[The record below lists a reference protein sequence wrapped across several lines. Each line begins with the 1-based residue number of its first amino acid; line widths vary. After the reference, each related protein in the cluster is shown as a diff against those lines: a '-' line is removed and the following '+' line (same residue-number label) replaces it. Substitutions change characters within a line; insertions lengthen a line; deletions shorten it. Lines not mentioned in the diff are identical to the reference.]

1 VSTYEHDG
9 LSLHYD
15 VIGSGPDV
23 VCVHGASG
31 TGAYEWSALAG
42 ALSDRHRMILP
53 DLRGHGA
60 SDYRMGEVSI
70 ELVNG
75 DLLELI
81 DHERAARPHVVGFSF
96 GSEVVLDL
104 ELTNPGTCA
113 SLVLIS
119 PGLGD
124 PKNSVPTREQLT
136 AGWPKTLRRLHVDR
150 HGEDH
155 WLELMVELCERAGR
169 RPKADLGAL
178 AGIACPILLVVGD
191 QDDPRR
197 VRQADLMVESHPHCT
212 LVTIEGGRHAVH
224 KDRPDEV
231 AAAVGAFLDSIPS
244 ADVRT
249 TGPGPVA

>member
-1 VSTYEHDG
+1 
-9 LSLHYD
+9 
-15 VIGSGPDV
+15 
-23 VCVHGASG
+23 
-31 TGAYEWSALAG
+31 
-42 ALSDRHRMILP
+42 
-53 DLRGHGA
+53 
-60 SDYRMGEVSI
+60 VSI

-81 DHERAARPHVVGFSF
+81 DHERATRPHVVGFSF

-124 PKNSVPTREQLT
+124 PKNSVPTREQLA
-136 AGWPKTLRRLHVDR
+136 AGWPKTLRRLHVER

-178 AGIACPILLVVGD
+178 ADIACPILLVVGD

-197 VRQADLMVESHPHCT
+197 VRQADLMVESHPRCT

-224 KDRPDEV
+224 KDRPGEV
-231 AAAVGAFLDSIPS
+231 AAAIGAFLDSVALPMSEPPGS
-244 ADVRT
+244 AR
-249 TGPGPVA
+249 

>member
-1 VSTYEHDG
+1 MSTYQHDG

-15 VIGSGPDV
+15 VIGSGPNV

-42 ALSDRHRMILP
+42 VLGDRYRMILP

-60 SDYRMGEVSI
+60 SDHRAGEVSI

-81 DHERAARPHVVGFSF
+81 DVEDAARPHVVGFSF

-104 ELTNPGTCA
+104 ELANPGTCA
-113 SLVLIS
+113 SLVLLS

-124 PKNSVPTREQLT
+124 PKSSVPTREQLT
-136 AGWPKTLRRLHVDR
+136 AGWPRTLRRLHADR

-155 WLELMVELCERAGR
+155 WLELMVELCARAGR
-169 RPKADLGAL
+169 RPKADLDAL
-178 AGIACPILLVVGD
+178 AEIACPILLVVGD

-197 VRQADLMVESHPHCT
+197 VRQADLLVATHPRCT

-231 AAAVGAFLDSIPS
+231 STAIRAFLDSTSGPMS
-244 ADVRT
+244 DP
-249 TGPGPVA
+249 PGPAR

>member
-9 LSLHYD
+9 LSLHYE
-15 VIGSGPDV
+15 VTGSGPDV
-23 VCVHGASG
+23 LCVHGASG
-31 TGAYEWSALAG
+31 TGAYEWSVLAG

-60 SDYRMGEVSI
+60 SDYRAGEVSI

-81 DHERAARPHVVGFSF
+81 DHEQATRPHVVGFSF

-119 PGLGD
+119 PGLAD

-178 AGIACPILLVVGD
+178 ADIACPILLVVGD

-197 VRQADLMVESHPHCT
+197 VRQADLMVQSHPCCT
-212 LVTIEGGRHAVH
+212 LATIEGGRHAVH

-231 AAAVGAFLDSIPS
+231 AAAVGAFLDSVAVPMS
-244 ADVRT
+244 EP
-249 TGPGPVA
+249 PGPAR

>member
-15 VIGSGPDV
+15 VIGSGPTV
-23 VCVHGASG
+23 LCVHGASG

-42 ALSDRHRMILP
+42 ALCDRYRMILP

-60 SDYRMGEVSI
+60 SDHRAGEVSI
-70 ELVNG
+70 ELVDG
-75 DLLELI
+75 DLLQLI
-81 DHERAARPHVVGFSF
+81 HHEDAARPHVVGFSF

-124 PKNSVPTREQLT
+124 PKSSVPTREVLS
-136 AGWPKTLRRLHVDR
+136 AGWPRTLRRLHVDR

-169 RPKADLGAL
+169 RPKADLDAL
-178 AGIACPILLVVGD
+178 AEIACPILLVVGD

-197 VRQADLMVESHPHCT
+197 VRQADLMVASHPRCT
-212 LVTIEGGRHAVH
+212 LVTVEGGRHAVH
-224 KDRPDEV
+224 KDRPDQV
-231 AAAVGAFLDSIPS
+231 SAAIRTFLDSICS
-244 ADVRT
+244 DVRSP
-249 TGPGPVA
+249 GPGPVA